1 MIHFSYYSAKQ
12 EETIEMQT
20 DLADVSVSE
29 LCEMFERFLL
39 AMGYVLPENSSI
51 GIIED
56 DEEWQKCVSCGGP
69 AKNDWCGFCLEE
81 E

>member
-1 MIHFSYYSAKQ
+1 MIHFSYYNQ
-12 EETIEMQT
+12 RLEETVEMQT
-20 DLADVSVSE
+20 DLDDVSVSE

-51 GIIED
+51 GIV
-56 DEEWQKCVSCGGP
+56 EEWQKCASCGGP
-69 AKNDWCGFCLEE
+69 SKNDWCGFCLEE